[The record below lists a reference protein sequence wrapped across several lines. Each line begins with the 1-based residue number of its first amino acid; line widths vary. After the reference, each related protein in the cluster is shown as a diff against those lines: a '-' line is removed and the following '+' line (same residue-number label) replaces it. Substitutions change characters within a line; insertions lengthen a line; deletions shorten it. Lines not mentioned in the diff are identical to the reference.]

1 MMSYGRFDIIS
12 TCDYYSLM
20 ARVAFTLRMDEEE
33 RAALEDLSR
42 IEGRPVNQL
51 LNDAVKSY
59 LNRRSPEEQRLEASL
74 ERLRAYRKR
83 DPGFGSAMA
92 AFVQSEASLED
103 PVEGEPFEDSGTSH
117 AAGTRPEQIK
127 ARVIS
132 GA

>member
-1 MMSYGRFDIIS
+1 
-12 TCDYYSLM
+12 M

-33 RAALEDLSR
+33 RTALEDLSR
-42 IEGRPVNQL
+42 IEGRPMNQL

-59 LNRRSPEEQRLEASL
+59 LNRRSSEEQLLEASL

-103 PVEGEPFEDSGTSH
+103 PVEGEPFEEPGSSH
-117 AAGTRPEQIK
+117 AAVARPEK
-127 ARVIS
+127 TKVRVNS

>member
-1 MMSYGRFDIIS
+1 
-12 TCDYYSLM
+12 M

-51 LNDAVKSY
+51 LNDAVKHY
-59 LNRRSPEEQRLEASL
+59 LKHRSPEEQLLEASL

-83 DPGFGSAMA
+83 DPGFRSAMT
-92 AFVQSEASLED
+92 AFVESEANIED
-103 PVEGEPFEDSGTSH
+103 PVEGKPFEQSGSSQ
-117 AAGTRPEQIK
+117 AADTGSAQAKIHE
-127 ARVIS
+127 AS

>member
-1 MMSYGRFDIIS
+1 M
-12 TCDYYSLM
+12 
-20 ARVAFTLRMDEEE
+20 
-33 RAALEDLSR
+33 
-42 IEGRPVNQL
+42 NQL

-59 LNRRSPEEQRLEASL
+59 LNRRSSEEQLLEASL

-103 PVEGEPFEDSGTSH
+103 PVEGEPFEEPGSSH
-117 AAGTRPEQIK
+117 AAVARPEK
-127 ARVIS
+127 TKVRVNS